1 MIHPIFAYRN
11 AVCQIISLRRIYTMS
26 EQEVILSLKSAYRD
40 FVEVVL
46 PLSDEAFLSPMD
58 GWSPR
63 DVVAHLVGWNSF
75 MIEASSSI
83 LAGKPPAYYDDA
95 SNDYS
100 NINAGFVMK
109 HSSRSKQELL
119 AELGASMKG
128 FEAFLLALPA
138 GELAAEHGVRYYR
151 GSPATVGRTV
161 ESLAGDYR
169 HHTRQI
175 RTWLGHH
182 AGH

>member
-1 MIHPIFAYRN
+1 M
-11 AVCQIISLRRIYTMS
+11 
-26 EQEVILSLKSAYRD
+26 
-40 FVEVVL
+40 
-46 PLSDEAFLSPMD
+46 
-58 GWSPR
+58 
-63 DVVAHLVGWNSF
+63 VAHLVGWNSF
-75 MIEASSSI
+75 MIEASESI

-95 SNDYS
+95 PNDYS

-109 HSSRSKQELL
+109 HSSRSKQDLL
-119 AELGASMKG
+119 AELEASMQA

-138 GELAAEHGVRYYR
+138 GELAAEHGVCHYR
-151 GSPATVGRTV
+151 GSPATVGRIV
-161 ESLAGDYR
+161 ASLAGDYR